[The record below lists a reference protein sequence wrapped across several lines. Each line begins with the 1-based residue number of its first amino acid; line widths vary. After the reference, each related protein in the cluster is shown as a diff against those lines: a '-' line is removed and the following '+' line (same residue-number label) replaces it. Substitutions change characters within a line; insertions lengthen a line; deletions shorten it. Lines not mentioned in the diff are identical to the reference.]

1 MIERFGSEK
10 EKIDR
15 NSAAIV
21 ETITENFGEPL
32 ELLEA
37 TPSEKSYTFKTDGID
52 RLDLSFPR
60 GEIRILNIEATNQD
74 DGYGTRM
81 IDALIAAAE
90 EQGLRLWAE
99 DVRPEYD
106 EWWRSKGFAPPMEE
120 AYSADYLYDA
130 ENL

>member
-1 MIERFGSEK
+1 MIEKFGSGRDT
-10 EKIDR
+10 IDR
-15 NSAAIV
+15 NSAMLVEAIA
-21 ETITENFGEPL
+21 ENFGDPL

-37 TPSEKSYTFKTDGID
+37 TPSEKSYTFATEGID
-52 RLDLSFPR
+52 RLDVSFPR

-74 DGYGTRM
+74 DGYGSRM
-81 IDALIAAAE
+81 VEAIIATAE

-106 EWWRSKGFAPPMEE
+106 EWWRSKGFAPPLEE
-120 AYSADYLYDA
+120 PHSADFLYDA